1 MACPSRIREAPP
13 RAETRHDHLCEVR
26 AIAKHRLKERIEIA
40 DDADVLSVVTALAN
54 TLEIP

>member
-1 MACPSRIREAPP
+1 MI
-13 RAETRHDHLCEVR
+13 DQVR

-54 TLEIP
+54 ILEIP